1 MQLIPPE
8 QQAAS
13 SKQQA
18 ASSKQRALDRFI
30 GVFFCLAFAFALVFI
45 APAQQAVSAT
55 ERPIAK
61 AFANAIQHVKVA
73 HGASSMP
80 VEWSYTNHWNIPLL
94 VERIDS
100 SCGCLAAQIDHQQ
113 IAPGVTGVIR
123 ATLTTGNQRG
133 DLRRSLF
140 VRFVGF
146 AQSVEIIADISIPS
160 SVALSS
166 SQLSWPVAGSSASA
180 SSETQIIDLTS
191 TKDSVFSL
199 TGLLGVQESQF
210 SIIQKTVT
218 PGKHYQL
225 HITPVNAHTTAA
237 ISTALQIRTNSTD
250 PRDQVLVV
258 LLYQAP
264 VRP

>member
-1 MQLIPPE
+1 
-8 QQAAS
+8 
-13 SKQQA
+13 
-18 ASSKQRALDRFI
+18 
-30 GVFFCLAFAFALVFI
+30 LVFI

-94 VERIDS
+94 VELIDS

-146 AQSVEIIADISIPS
+146 AQSVEP
-160 SVALSS
+160 
-166 SQLSWPVAGSSASA
+166 
-180 SSETQIIDLTS
+180 E
-191 TKDSVFSL
+191 
-199 TGLLGVQESQF
+199 
-210 SIIQKTVT
+210 
-218 PGKHYQL
+218 
-225 HITPVNAHTTAA
+225 
-237 ISTALQIRTNSTD
+237 IRS
-250 PRDQVLVV
+250 
-258 LLYQAP
+258 
-264 VRP
+264 